1 MSDINE
7 IRFSGTIERLKSVA
21 TKTGTSMATLLLKVG
36 QDKFKCVAFKNVAD
50 AILELSDGDQLS
62 VAGSG
67 SINSWK
73 DNEDHWRNDFQLS
86 AWKCE
91 INGKTI
97 EYEKNTGNGSQT
109 INSRDDGPPL
119 PPEPG
124 QHDEF
129 AGGPF

>member
-1 MSDINE
+1 
-7 IRFSGTIERLKSVA
+7 
-21 TKTGTSMATLLLKVG
+21 MASLLLKLG

-50 AILELSDGDQLS
+50 AILKCSDGDQIS

-67 SINSWK
+67 SIKSWK
-73 DNEDHWRNDFQLS
+73 DNEDHWHNDFQLS

-91 INGKTI
+91 INGQTI

-119 PPEPG
+119 PPEPD
-124 QHDEF
+124 QRNEF
-129 AGGPF
+129 DYGGGPF